1 MHTFLWH
8 DYETFG
14 KNTRTAR
21 PAQFAAIRTDENLNE
36 ISAPMEWFCQPAP
49 DFLPE
54 PEACLITGITPQQC
68 LKVGIPEYQFA
79 EQILQALSQPNTI
92 GVGYNTLRY
101 DDEIT
106 RFMFWRNLIEPYS
119 REWQNGC
126 GRWDLI
132 DLARVTYAL
141 RPEGINWVR
150 NEQGNVS
157 FKLTALTAANGIA
170 HEAAHDAVSD
180 VRATIA
186 LAKLLKV
193 KQPKLFDFYFK
204 LRSKDNV
211 SAEIGLGTGKP
222 FLHLSSMFPAERAHL
237 ALVFPLGVHPTN
249 KNEIIVWDCAYDPS
263 ELFTLDA
270 SAIKLRMFTRTDAL
284 PEGVARLPIKTIHLN
299 KSPFVIRDLRVLD
312 AAAQERCQLDMALN
326 QQHADLLSNRIGE
339 LGAGVWQQVFQR
351 EFEAGDV
358 DESLYSG
365 FVGSTD
371 RSILNRLRKLSPPAL
386 AKERPRFTDARLTEL
401 LFRYRARN
409 FPDTLVEGELE
420 QWQQHCAER
429 LHHGA
434 AGALSLEAFFAQL
447 EQLKLSGDANVELLQ
462 ELGNYANRIA
472 PEHDGFSASQVQ
484 SAPHRKPRF
493 KLTPLPLGDSP

>member
-14 KNTRTAR
+14 QNTRTAR

-36 ISAPMEWFCQPAP
+36 ISAPIELFCQPAP

-68 LKVGIPEYQFA
+68 LRMGVPEYQFA
-79 EQILQALSQPNTI
+79 EQIFQALSQPNTI

-106 RFMFWRNLIEPYS
+106 RFMFWRNLIEPYA

-141 RPEGINWVR
+141 RPEGINWPR

-157 FKLTALTAANGIA
+157 FKLTDLTEANGIA

-186 LAKLLKV
+186 LARLLRD

-204 LRSKDNV
+204 LRLKDNV
-211 SAEIGLGTGKP
+211 STEIALGTGKP
-222 FLHLSSMFPAERAHL
+222 LLHLSSMYPAERAHL

-249 KNEIIVWDCAYDPS
+249 KNEIMVWDCAFDPS
-263 ELFTLDA
+263 ALFTLDA
-270 SAIKLRMFTRTDAL
+270 AAIQQRMFTRSEDL
-284 PEGVARLPIKTIHLN
+284 PDGVTRLPIKTIHLN
-299 KSPFVIRDLRVLD
+299 KSPFVARDLRVLN
-312 AAAQERCQLDMALN
+312 AAAQARCQLDLALN
-326 QQHADLLSNRIGE
+326 QQHADILASRIGE
-339 LGAGVWQQVFQR
+339 LDADVWPQVYQR
-351 EFEAGDV
+351 EFPASDV
-358 DESLYSG
+358 DEALYDG
-365 FVGSTD
+365 FVSSAD
-371 RSILNRLRKLSPPAL
+371 RNQLNRLRKLNPEAL
-386 AKERPRFTDARLTEL
+386 AKERPRFTDARLKEL

-409 FPDTLVEGELE
+409 FPDSLSEEEFET
-420 QWQQHCAER
+420 WQTHCAAR
-429 LHHGA
+429 LHGGEG
-434 AGALSLEAFFAQL
+434 GALSLDEFFAQL
-447 EQLKLSGDANVELLQ
+447 EQLAQADGANLPLLR
-462 ELGNYANRIA
+462 ELGDYAQMIA
-472 PEHDGFSASQVQ
+472 P
-484 SAPHRKPRF
+484 
-493 KLTPLPLGDSP
+493 

>member
-36 ISAPMEWFCQPAP
+36 ISEPIELFCQPAP

-68 LKVGIPEYQFA
+68 LRMGILEYQFA
-79 EQILQALSQPNTI
+79 EQIFQVLSQPNTI
-92 GVGYNTLRY
+92 GVGYNTIRY

-106 RFMFWRNLIEPYS
+106 RFMFWRNLIDPYS

-141 RPEGINWVR
+141 RPEGINWPR

-157 FKLTALTAANGIA
+157 FKLTALTEANGIA

-186 LAKLLKV
+186 LAKLLRD
-193 KQPKLFDFYFK
+193 KQPKLFDFYFQ
-204 LRSKDNV
+204 LRAKDNV

-237 ALVFPLGVHPTN
+237 ALVFPLSVHPTN
-249 KNEIIVWDCAYDPS
+249 KNEVIVWDCAFDPS

-270 SAIKLRMFTRTDAL
+270 AAIQQRMFTRTDDL
-284 PEGVARLPIKTIHLN
+284 PDGVTRLPIKTIHIN
-299 KSPFVIRDLRVLD
+299 KSPVVIRDLRVLN
-312 AAAQERCQLDMALN
+312 AAAQQRCQLDLALN
-326 QQHADLLSNRIGE
+326 LHHAEIAASKFAQMDLSVI
-339 LGAGVWQQVFQR
+339 WQQVFQR
-351 EFEAGDV
+351 EFDAGDV

-365 FVGSTD
+365 FIGNND
-371 RSILNRLRKLSPPAL
+371 RNLLNRLRKLNPEAL
-386 AKERPRFTDARLTEL
+386 AKERPRFADARLKEL

-409 FPDTLVEGELE
+409 FPDTLSEEE
-420 QWQQHCAER
+420 FETWQAHCAAR
-429 LHHGA
+429 LHGGE
-434 AGALSLEAFFAQL
+434 AGALSLDEFFKQL
-447 EQLKLSGDANVELLQ
+447 EQLAQSEGANLTVLQDLSD
-462 ELGNYANRIA
+462 YAQMIA
-472 PEHDGFSASQVQ
+472 P
-484 SAPHRKPRF
+484 
-493 KLTPLPLGDSP
+493 

>member
-36 ISAPMEWFCQPAP
+36 ISEPIELFCQPAP

-68 LKVGIPEYQFA
+68 LRVGVPEYQFA
-79 EQILQALSQPNTI
+79 EQIFQVFSQPNTI
-92 GVGYNTLRY
+92 GVGYNTIRY

-106 RFMFWRNLIEPYS
+106 RFMFWRNLMDPYA

-141 RPEGINWVR
+141 RPEGIHWPR

-157 FKLTALTAANGIA
+157 FKLTALTEANGIA

-186 LAKLLKV
+186 LAKLLRD

-237 ALVFPLGVHPTN
+237 ALVFPLSVHPTN
-249 KNEIIVWDCAYDPS
+249 KNEVIVWDCAFDPS

-270 SAIKLRMFTRTDAL
+270 AAIQQRMFTRTDDL
-284 PEGVARLPIKTIHLN
+284 PDGVTRLPIKTIHIN
-299 KSPFVIRDLRVLD
+299 KSPVVIRNLKVLD
-312 AAAQERCQLDMALN
+312 AAAQQRCQLDLALN
-326 QQHADLLSNRIGE
+326 LHHAEIAASKLAQMDLSAVLLHAEIAASKFAQMDLSVI
-339 LGAGVWQQVFQR
+339 WQQVFQR
-351 EFEAGDV
+351 EFAASDV
-358 DESLYSG
+358 DEALYDG
-365 FVGSTD
+365 FVSSND
-371 RSILNRLRKLSPPAL
+371 RNLLNRLRKLNPEAL

-409 FPDTLVEGELE
+409 FPDTLSEEE
-420 QWQQHCAER
+420 FERWQEHCAAR
-429 LHHGA
+429 LHGGEG
-434 AGALSLEAFFAQL
+434 GALSLDAFFAQL
-447 EQLKLSGDANVELLQ
+447 EQLAQSDGANLALLHEL
-462 ELGNYANRIA
+462 NDYAQMIA
-472 PEHDGFSASQVQ
+472 P
-484 SAPHRKPRF
+484 
-493 KLTPLPLGDSP
+493 